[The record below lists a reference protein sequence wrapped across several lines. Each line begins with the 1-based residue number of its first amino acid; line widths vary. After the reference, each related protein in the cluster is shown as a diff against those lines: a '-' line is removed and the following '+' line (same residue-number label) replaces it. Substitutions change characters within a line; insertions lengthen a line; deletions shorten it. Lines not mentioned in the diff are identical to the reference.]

1 MRSFIGSTGAF
12 LPEARAL
19 CSHVVL
25 GRLGPEPF
33 EQAYARAAGTLT
45 LDGRTIQVREARPG
59 EPPMFYSY
67 PCGRKV
73 GWVEERS
80 AAGSVVDVAKALGLP
95 EADAREVVDGVADV
109 RLNRPKF
116 TGVT

>member
-19 CSHVVL
+19 CSHAVL
-25 GRLGPEPF
+25 GNATLPPPGP
-33 EQAYARAAGTLT
+33 RAGTLT
-45 LDGRTIQVREARPG
+45 FDGRTIRVREARPG

-67 PCGRKV
+67 PNGRKV

-80 AAGSVVDVAKALGLP
+80 AAGSVVDVSSLS
-95 EADAREVVDGVADV
+95 EADAPR
-109 RLNRPKF
+109 
-116 TGVT
+116 

>member
-19 CSHVVL
+19 CSHAVL
-25 GRLGPEPF
+25 GRLGPPEPF
-33 EQAYARAAGTLT
+33 EHAYARAAGTLT

-59 EPPMFYSY
+59 EAPMFYSY

-73 GWVEERS
+73 GWVEEQS
-80 AAGSVVDVAKALGLP
+80 TAGSVVDVSGLS
-95 EADAREVVDGVADV
+95 EADAPR
-109 RLNRPKF
+109 
-116 TGVT
+116 